1 MVLCSFEVKI
11 LHLALRIHKSSILP
25 SDHIYFTVHLL
36 FWISPQIDL
45 LIKAGADILAPIA
58 IGPKRVQGT
67 AVDYA
72 YYMFNQV
79 SLGVVLFF
87 PSS

>member
-1 MVLCSFEVKI
+1 MQFWGENIAFSFTDTQI
-11 LHLALRIHKSSILP
+11 QYSA
-25 SDHIYFTVHLL
+25 SDHVYFTVHLL

-87 PSS
+87 SSS